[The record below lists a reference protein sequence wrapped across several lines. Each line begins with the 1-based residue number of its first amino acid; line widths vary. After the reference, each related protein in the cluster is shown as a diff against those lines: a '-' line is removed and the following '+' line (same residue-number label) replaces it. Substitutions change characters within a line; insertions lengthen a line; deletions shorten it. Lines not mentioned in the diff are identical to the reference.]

1 MKLITLAARNL
12 TRNRRRTAISLA
24 ALVLGVCVMVLLR
37 AYINGQQRVTQDGV
51 VQGNLGA
58 VVINKKGY
66 QANVQSS
73 PLTLDMAD
81 SEELRKRIASVDGVK
96 ALTARIAFGAMLS
109 MPDTQAEGQP
119 PPASEEDEG
128 AGKTTFLYMTAFDPK
143 LEAQVTPRRMDWLGT
158 GSFLSSADA
167 SEMMLNA
174 DMARSLGTQVM
185 SLQSPPPEDQWP
197 ALLASDRDGVLN
209 GEGVKLSGTLV
220 SATPGDRRLGYVPLA
235 TAQRLLRM
243 EGRVTEY
250 ALALNRLEDA
260 PRVRDALKAQL
271 GADYE
276 VHTWDEVQPYV
287 AELLKQEDS
296 LFGIIIFIFLFVVLL
311 GVVNVMLMNVL
322 ERVREIGTMLAVG
335 MRRRHI
341 ISLFL
346 MEGAVLGLLGGVIG
360 ALVGY
365 ALTLWLNQKGIRIPA
380 PGASVDSIIRPVIP
394 LTYLVRA
401 TVVAIVGA
409 SLAALWPAYRASRL
423 RPVEAL
429 STS

>member
-1 MKLITLAARNL
+1 
-12 TRNRRRTAISLA
+12 
-24 ALVLGVCVMVLLR
+24 
-37 AYINGQQRVTQDGV
+37 
-51 VQGNLGA
+51 
-58 VVINKKGY
+58 
-66 QANVQSS
+66 
-73 PLTLDMAD
+73 
-81 SEELRKRIASVDGVK
+81 
-96 ALTARIAFGAMLS
+96 
-109 MPDTQAEGQP
+109 
-119 PPASEEDEG
+119 
-128 AGKTTFLYMTAFDPK
+128 MTAFDPK

-158 GSFLSSADA
+158 GSFLSSVDA

-185 SLQSPPPEDQWP
+185 NAQSPPPEDQWP

-220 SATPGDRRLGYVPLA
+220 SATPGDRRLGYLPLA

-260 PRVRDALKAQL
+260 PKVRDALKAQL
-271 GADYE
+271 GDEYE

-287 AELLKQEDS
+287 AELLKQEDA

-341 ISLFL
+341 VSLFL
-346 MEGAVLGLLGGVIG
+346 MEGAVLGLLGGVLG
-360 ALVGY
+360 ALLGW
-365 ALTLWLNQKGIRIPA
+365 ALTVWLNQKGIRIPA

-401 TVVAIVGA
+401 TVLAIVGA

-429 STS
+429 STT